1 MTLNNL
7 DRIRAMTAEEL
18 AEFLDRVTII
28 CSDCSDGRCR
38 NCPLY
43 ASAECTKEGIAKW
56 LESEVSENDSE

>member
-7 DRIRAMTAEEL
+7 EKIRAMSAEEL

-38 NCPLY
+38 NCPLNVGF
-43 ASAECTKEGIAKW
+43 ECCSKEGIAKW
-56 LESEVSENDSE
+56 LESEVSEND